1 MVKRFIAGAVCPR
14 CGQQDKLRV
23 DSEADTRDC
32 VACGYTDERPVAAAA
47 EAPKT
52 RVSAPVRIM
61 DTPAEPV
68 TLVPAAPVDKPL
80 KD

>member
-14 CGQQDKLRV
+14 CGEQDKLRV
-23 DSEADTRDC
+23 DMGADTRDC
-32 VACGYTDERPVAAAA
+32 VACGYTDERPTDTNV

-61 DTPAEPV
+61 DTAAEPV
-68 TLVPAAPVDKPL
+68 TLIPASKPE

>member
-23 DSEADTRDC
+23 DTEADTRDC
-32 VACGYTDERPVAAAA
+32 VACGYTDERPVDGTVA
-47 EAPKT
+47 APKT

-61 DTPAEPV
+61 DTVAEPV
-68 TLVPAAPVDKPL
+68 TLIPVEKPA